1 VASGYRRTP
10 DRIHTAVRRAPAWPG
25 EPGLISVAK
34 HTQAAP
40 GFNRIGEVASAGRRP
55 HLRCMPPSSAYRPD
69 PRFFDL
75 GEDYGDA
82 VRPADFP
89 RTVLRFRNDRAAAS
103 IGLDTLTDEE
113 WIGHFGRFDPLP
125 AQPGP
130 VAMRYHGHQFRTYNP
145 DLGDGRGFLA
155 AQLRETVGAQA
166 ASDRVASDSA
176 NPGRLLDL
184 GTKGSGQTP
193 WSRGGDGRLTLK
205 GGVREVLAAE
215 MLEAL
220 GVPTSRAFS
229 LIETGEALQRGDE
242 PSPTRSAVLV
252 RLSHSHVR
260 FGTFQRAAYLGRT
273 DMIEALVEHARALY
287 HPSIAP
293 DDTPGFLRAVVEA
306 SARLTAR
313 WIAAGFVHGV
323 LNTDNLNVTGES
335 FDYGPWRFL
344 PHYEPGFTAAYF
356 DQTGLYAFA
365 RQPEAVFWALTQLG
379 GALKLVAE
387 AEPLTDALN
396 GFGPAY
402 IRELRA
408 AFVDRLGVRSLGEA
422 ADQRLLD
429 TTLALLREGGEALRW
444 EPLFFDWFG
453 GFASSA
459 RALGGPRA
467 GLYQGEAFDAF
478 RFALFEHEP
487 DRLERLEHPMFARP
501 EPEEMLIDEVEAI
514 WAAIDSGDDW
524 TPLEN
529 KISWVRAAGEAWAL
543 TGC

>member
-1 VASGYRRTP
+1 MP
-10 DRIHTAVRRAPAWPG
+10 
-25 EPGLISVAK
+25 IS
-34 HTQAAP
+34 P
-40 GFNRIGEVASAGRRP
+40 
-55 HLRCMPPSSAYRPD
+55 AYRPE

-89 RTVLRFRNDRAAAS
+89 ETLLRIRNDRAAATV
-103 IGLDTLTDEE
+103 GLEALTDAE
-113 WIGHFGRFDPLP
+113 WIAHFGRFDPLP
-125 AQPGP
+125 GQPGP

-145 DLGDGRGFLA
+145 DIGDGRGFLA
-155 AQLRETVGAQA
+155 AQLRD
-166 ASDRVASDSA
+166 DRR
-176 NPGRLLDL
+176 RLLDL

-205 GGVREVLAAE
+205 GGMREVLAAA

-220 GVPTSRAFS
+220 GVPTSRALS

-252 RLSHSHVR
+252 RLSHSHIR
-260 FGTFQRAAYLGRT
+260 FGTFQRAAWLGRT
-273 DMIEALVEHARALY
+273 DMVEALVEHARSLY
-287 HPSIAP
+287 HPEVAAG
-293 DDTPGFLRAVVEA
+293 DTAGFLRAAVEA
-306 SARLTAR
+306 SARLAAR

-379 GALKLVAE
+379 GALKTVAD
-387 AEPLTDALN
+387 AGPLTEALN
-396 GFGPAY
+396 SFGPAY
-402 IRELRA
+402 IRELRT
-408 AFVDRLGVRSLGEA
+408 AFLARLGVASLGEA

-429 TTLALLREGGEALRW
+429 AALALLREGGEALRW

-459 RALGGPRA
+459 RALQGPR
-467 GLYQGEAFDAF
+467 GRLYQGEAFDAF
-478 RFALFEHEP
+478 RFALFEHAP
-487 DRLERLEHPMFARP
+487 DRPERLEAPMFAGT

-514 WAAIDSGDDW
+514 WAAIDADDDW
-524 TPLEN
+524 SPLNAKLAKLETARQVLSLN
-529 KISWVRAAGEAWAL
+529 AD
-543 TGC
+543 